1 MVELNF
7 TQKQKQFF
15 KDRKSLKSLVNQHLA
30 SDLGETSL
38 SQYLDEFQ
46 ILYNRFFCF
55 YFFSYGENVFFSEEI
70 FSSQLKNGFFPTK
83 TKDEILSSPALNV
96 IFSEK
101 DFLLLKNIRIFL
113 GMDSNKFFLTEE
125 LFNYKSLI
133 DQQSKKINKKL
144 NEKDSNFDDN
154 WIGCFNQN
162 SRTLGE
168 FLVVRYFF
176 FNFFSEIS
184 KNNILKEEIFKQ
196 LITIDFSL
204 LLLLFSHI
212 EFKQT

>member
-1 MVELNF
+1 M
-7 TQKQKQFF
+7 
-15 KDRKSLKSLVNQHLA
+15 
-30 SDLGETSL
+30 
-38 SQYLDEFQ
+38 
-46 ILYNRFFCF
+46 
-55 YFFSYGENVFFSEEI
+55 
-70 FSSQLKNGFFPTK
+70 
-83 TKDEILSSPALNV
+83 
-96 IFSEK
+96 
-101 DFLLLKNIRIFL
+101 
-113 GMDSNKFFLTEE
+113 
-125 LFNYKSLI
+125 
-133 DQQSKKINKKL
+133 